1 MSDTIPEKRIWLAIP
16 HDKREEAKEQG
27 GKLDDGRNAI
37 QWSKE
42 DELWYAR
49 PGTDVKRIKDWLPD
63 PTIRSSG
70 GDPHEEFLDALT
82 NAGLI
87 IEGLPVMD
95 GEIHRVSVTDGPAG
109 NGDGVYR
116 GFLNGRKPGGWYIN
130 YWTAPTH
137 KDITKWKASGN
148 GGEADPVARLHMKAL
163 ARQSKDDSARKL
175 AETHARQT
183 AKAKWLYSKLPAA
196 DPNHPYLIRKGVA
209 AEPDFRQT
217 NNGALVIPLYD
228 VNGNFRTLQ
237 YIPPDGEKTLYEK
250 APKVG
255 NFFVVG
261 GRLTD
266 GELVLY
272 AEGYATAKSLNM
284 LTGHPVVMTVDAG
297 NMLNVARVLSE
308 RYPTSPH
315 IFMADNDHAKPV
327 NTGLLM
333 ARQSAINTGGEFI
346 LPDLTDAERR
356 AGYTDFN
363 DIHLSRGME
372 SLRAT
377 LMPQISQALER
388 LSLPEKNMSTSDD
401 AKPAPENSPAP
412 EKVATPAAAVEPVL
426 NPASAPA
433 SALAPVDDN
442 PLQGAEPVSTKT
454 AGRPGSAKEQAGEI
468 LKAREAGLKPAEIAE
483 KFNVSQTS
491 VYRILKAQQA
501 EAPENTGSEV
511 SVSTQDNADISSG
524 VTAPVVT
531 SDELPAAVISESG
544 FDDAGPEPAAAATTG
559 PAVNTTRATLNP
571 EDIARA
577 MAFSGQGLSLA
588 RVAAEM
594 NLGMTETLNLL
605 RAGKEQ
611 EAAQNNQP
619 QESRP
624 EWVDYDQNPLSDT
637 LPVNA
642 ANEKAAQP
650 SDEGEPTESEP
661 GSEVD
666 MLADTTRLP
675 AESAFVEENAILV
688 GAPRVAPQDED
699 APASSGAT
707 ASPID
712 ADKLLSRITYEK
724 QPNDKSVLYR
734 LDGEPAFIDRGSR
747 LVMADGASNHEEKV
761 LAALLTAANHYH
773 GRIELTGSDAFKAFA
788 IGVIV
793 ANKLNVSMKDAMQ
806 QADLDTAR
814 RAAGQPVTPVAPA
827 DAVRGEP
834 SAPRAT
840 EAPPITS
847 SATTAPATQPVQNTQ
862 HVTASQP
869 QKPQQPQQQP
879 QNSAAAPEPAVPKI
893 SPAVHTPAEK
903 AREPVTGKVTACGQ
917 APFRFETG
925 QGDSTFITL
934 QTKEGPHTFW
944 GKELAGLLRQTN
956 LQPGRMVTLQWQ
968 GEQPVT
974 IKKPIKNVEGV
985 ITHYEQVQ
993 THRNQW
999 SLAPLGGTRVQTGT
1013 AEMVPLAAVDVNRYT
1028 QIQFELVQR
1037 LGLNIDAPPRP
1048 ADGLYWVKP
1057 DGQGSDRPGDALS
1070 APRPAHNERAGTPVM
1085 SATGNDGHPDLVLVQ
1100 GDGDYLQGVV
1110 RQNGVYQHVLVS
1122 LPGSAEAPPMVVNL
1136 LTPEGA
1142 KPVGSGNGVNIV
1154 GGQPVTRDQI
1164 AWRLTGDAQPRVAK
1178 LDAPADVPAALHA
1191 RLGYDERYK
1200 AESGWVKEQP
1210 AAAPQAAP
1218 VTPPRPAQ

>member
-1 MSDTIPEKRIWLAIP
+1 M
-16 HDKREEAKEQG
+16 
-27 GKLDDGRNAI
+27 
-37 QWSKE
+37 
-42 DELWYAR
+42 
-49 PGTDVKRIKDWLPD
+49 
-63 PTIRSSG
+63 
-70 GDPHEEFLDALT
+70 DALT
-82 NAGLI
+82 NAGLM

-116 GFLNGRKPGGWYIN
+116 GFLNGRKPGGWFIN

-266 GELVLY
+266 GEPVLY

-284 LTGHPVVMTVDAG
+284 LTGHPVVMTIDAG

-327 NTGLLM
+327 NTGLVM

-426 NPASAPA
+426 NRASAPA
-433 SALAPVDDN
+433 PALAPVDDK
-442 PLQGAEPVSTKT
+442 PLQGAEPVSPKT

-501 EAPENTGSEV
+501 EAPENTGSEA

-544 FDDAGPEPAAAATTG
+544 FNDAGPEPAAAATTG

-661 GSEVD
+661 GTEVD
-666 MLADTTRLP
+666 MLADTTRSP
-675 AESAFVEENAILV
+675 SESAFGEENAILV

-707 ASPID
+707 ASRID

-724 QPNDKSVLYR
+724 QPNDKSVLFR
-734 LDGEPAFIDRGSR
+734 LDGEPAFIDRGPVWSW
-747 LVMADGASNHEEKV
+747 LKV
-761 LAALLTAANHYH
+761 
-773 GRIELTGSDAFKAFA
+773 
-788 IGVIV
+788 
-793 ANKLNVSMKDAMQ
+793 
-806 QADLDTAR
+806 
-814 RAAGQPVTPVAPA
+814 
-827 DAVRGEP
+827 
-834 SAPRAT
+834 
-840 EAPPITS
+840 
-847 SATTAPATQPVQNTQ
+847 PATMKRRC
-862 HVTASQP
+862 S
-869 QKPQQPQQQP
+869 
-879 QNSAAAPEPAVPKI
+879 
-893 SPAVHTPAEK
+893 
-903 AREPVTGKVTACGQ
+903 RRC
-917 APFRFETG
+917 
-925 QGDSTFITL
+925 
-934 QTKEGPHTFW
+934 
-944 GKELAGLLRQTN
+944 
-956 LQPGRMVTLQWQ
+956 
-968 GEQPVT
+968 
-974 IKKPIKNVEGV
+974 
-985 ITHYEQVQ
+985 
-993 THRNQW
+993 
-999 SLAPLGGTRVQTGT
+999 
-1013 AEMVPLAAVDVNRYT
+1013 
-1028 QIQFELVQR
+1028 
-1037 LGLNIDAPPRP
+1037 
-1048 ADGLYWVKP
+1048 
-1057 DGQGSDRPGDALS
+1057 
-1070 APRPAHNERAGTPVM
+1070 
-1085 SATGNDGHPDLVLVQ
+1085 
-1100 GDGDYLQGVV
+1100 
-1110 RQNGVYQHVLVS
+1110 
-1122 LPGSAEAPPMVVNL
+1122 
-1136 LTPEGA
+1136 
-1142 KPVGSGNGVNIV
+1142 
-1154 GGQPVTRDQI
+1154 
-1164 AWRLTGDAQPRVAK
+1164 
-1178 LDAPADVPAALHA
+1178 
-1191 RLGYDERYK
+1191 
-1200 AESGWVKEQP
+1200 
-1210 AAAPQAAP
+1210 
-1218 VTPPRPAQ
+1218 

>member
-1 MSDTIPEKRIWLAIP
+1 MSDAVPEKRIWLAIP
-16 HDKREEAKEQG
+16 HDRREEAKEQG

-82 NAGLI
+82 NAGLM

-116 GFLNGRKPGGWYIN
+116 GFLNGRKPGGWFIN

-148 GGEADPVARLHMKAL
+148 GGEPDPVARLHMKAL

-196 DPNHPYLIRKGVA
+196 DPNHPYLVRKGVA

-266 GELVLY
+266 GEPVLY

-284 LTGHPVVMTVDAG
+284 LTGHPVVMTIDAG

-327 NTGLLM
+327 NTGLVM

-363 DIHLSRGME
+363 DIHLSRGIE

-401 AKPAPENSPAP
+401 AKPAPENSPAS

-433 SALAPVDDN
+433 SALAAVDDN
-442 PLQGAEPVSTKT
+442 PLQGVEPVSTKT

-501 EAPENTGSEV
+501 EAPENTGSEA

-544 FDDAGPEPAAAATTG
+544 FDDAGPEPAAAETTG

-594 NLGMTETLNLL
+594 NLGMTETHNLL

-661 GSEVD
+661 GTEID
-666 MLADTTRLP
+666 MLADTTRSP
-675 AESAFVEENAILV
+675 SESAFGEENAILV

-712 ADKLLSRITYEK
+712 ADKLLSRITHEK

-734 LDGEPAFIDRGSR
+734 LDGEPAFIDRGTR

-761 LAALLTAANHYH
+761 LAALLTAASHYH

-793 ANKLNVSMKDAMQ
+793 SNKLNVSMKDAMQ
-806 QADLDTAR
+806 QADLDSAR
-814 RAAGQPVTPVAPA
+814 REAGQPVTPVAPA

-834 SAPRAT
+834 GTPRAT
-840 EAPPITS
+840 EAPPVTP
-847 SATTAPATQPVQNTQ
+847 SAPMAPATQSVQNAQ
-862 HVTASQP
+862 PVTASQP
-869 QKPQQPQQQP
+869 QPQQQKSSP
-879 QNSAAAPEPAVPKI
+879 APEPAVPRI

-903 AREPVTGKVTACGQ
+903 AREPVTGKVTACGP
-917 APFRFETG
+917 APFRFETD
-925 QGDSTFITL
+925 QSDSTFITL
-934 QTKEGPHTFW
+934 HNREGSQTFW
-944 GKELAGLLRQTN
+944 GKELAGLLRETN
-956 LQPGRMVTLQWQ
+956 LQPGRMVTLQWL

-974 IKKPIKNVEGV
+974 VNKPVKDMQGNFTG
-985 ITHYEQVQ
+985 HYEKVQ
-993 THRNQW
+993 TKRNQW
-999 SLAPLGGTRVQTGT
+999 SLTPVRGTRVQTGDT
-1013 AEMVPLAAVDVNRYT
+1013 DMVPLAAVDANRYA
-1028 QIQFELVQR
+1028 QIQQTLVSR
-1037 LGLNIDAPPRP
+1037 LGLFINEPPRP
-1048 ADGLYWVKP
+1048 ADVLYWVKP
-1057 DGQGSDRPGDALS
+1057 DGQGSAQPGDPLS
-1070 APRPAHNERAGTPVM
+1070 APRPAHNEHAGTPVM
-1085 SATGNDGHPDLVLVQ
+1085 SEWGKDGRPDLVLVQ

-1142 KPVGSGNGVNIV
+1142 QPIGSGNGINRS
-1154 GGQPVTRDQI
+1154 GGQSVPREHVVV
-1164 AWRLTGDAQPRVAK
+1164 RLTGDTQQRIAK

>member
-82 NAGLI
+82 NAGLT

-261 GRLTD
+261 GHLTD
-266 GELVLY
+266 GEPVLY

-284 LTGHPVVMTVDAG
+284 LTGHPVVMTIDAG

-327 NTGLLM
+327 NTGLVM

-346 LPDLTDAERR
+346 LPDLTDAECR

-372 SLRAT
+372 SLRAM
-377 LMPQISQALER
+377 LMPQISQALGR
-388 LSLPEKNMSTSDD
+388 LSLPEKKMSTSDD
-401 AKPAPENSPAP
+401 AKPAPENSPDP
-412 EKVATPAAAVEPVL
+412 EKVATSAAAVEPVL

-442 PLQGAEPVSTKT
+442 PLQGAEPVSPKT

-468 LKAREAGLKPAEIAE
+468 LKARAAGLKPAEIAE

-501 EAPENTGSEV
+501 EAPEKTGSEA

-524 VTAPVVT
+524 VTAPVIT

-544 FDDAGPEPAAAATTG
+544 FDVAEPEPSAAATTG

-594 NLGMTETLNLL
+594 NLGITETLNLL

-611 EAAQNNQP
+611 EATQNNQP

-624 EWVDYDQNPLSDT
+624 EWVDYDKNPLSDT

-661 GSEVD
+661 GTE
-666 MLADTTRLP
+666 AETRAENTRL
-675 AESAFVEENAILV
+675 AADSAFGEENAILV
-688 GAPRVAPQDED
+688 GAPRVAPQEEY

-712 ADKLLSRITYEK
+712 ADKLLSRITHEK

-734 LDGEPAFIDRGSR
+734 LDGEPAFIDRGTR

-834 SAPRAT
+834 GAPRAT
-840 EAPPITS
+840 EAPPVTS

-862 HVTASQP
+862 QVTASQP
-869 QKPQQPQQQP
+869 QKPQQQP

-968 GEQPVT
+968 GQQPVT
-974 IKKPIKNVEGV
+974 IKNPIKNVEGV
-985 ITHYEQVQ
+985 ITHYEHVQ

-1070 APRPAHNERAGTPVM
+1070 APRPAHNDRAGTPVM

-1142 KPVGSGNGVNIV
+1142 KPVGSGNGINIV